1 MNRNTSA
8 AIAGLSVLAAGATGA
23 RNGPQ
28 KPMTAAWYALLRKP
42 GYTPPGPVIGAAW
55 GVLELL
61 LATIGFRLL
70 QAPKSTARDVALGG
84 WVGTLLGLAGYPWLF
99 FGKKRLGA
107 STVASGAMLASAATL
122 ASAARKSDPPSA
134 AMTVPLLLW
143 LGFATFLG
151 EELWRRNTT
160 LSRD

>member
-8 AIAGLSVLAAGATGA
+8 AIAGLSVLAAGVTGA
-23 RNGPQ
+23 QNGPQ
-28 KPMTAAWYALLRKP
+28 RPMTAAWYALLRKP
-42 GYTPPGPVIGAAW
+42 GYTPPGAAIGAAW
-55 GVLELL
+55 GGLELL

-70 QAPKSTARDVALGG
+70 RAPKSTARDVALGG

-122 ASAARKSDPPSA
+122 AGAAREADPPSA
-134 AMTVPLLLW
+134 VMTVPLLLW
-143 LGFATFLG
+143 LGFATLLG
-151 EELWRRNTT
+151 EELWRRNKT
-160 LSRD
+160 LSRG